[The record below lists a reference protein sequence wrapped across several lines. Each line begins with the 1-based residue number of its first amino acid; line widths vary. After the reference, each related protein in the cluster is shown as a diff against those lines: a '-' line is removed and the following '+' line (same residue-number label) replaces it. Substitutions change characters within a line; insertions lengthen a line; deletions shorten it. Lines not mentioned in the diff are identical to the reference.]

1 MPKSCSVCSQP
12 EVIQK
17 RIQELHQKGES
28 QREIENLLMAEF
40 NRKVSYSSIGRHLNN
55 CLKKNH
61 YEEEADVDLETAL
74 TELAQ
79 SPLDS
84 ALLHQGFCRVL
95 ARSLIIFS
103 NRLTETSSAEA
114 PYNLHLETFRCFET
128 LVNIREKL
136 YPKTDKEPER
146 KNDVK
151 IAASEF
157 VQALTEDERRTF
169 MRLYLKA
176 ANPNNKLF
184 GLNPQNVQGQ
194 KEQGEDQ
201 PQLNP
206 ETNREERS

>member
-12 EVIQK
+12 EAIQE
-17 RIQELHQKGES
+17 RIQTLHQQGES
-28 QREIENLLMAEF
+28 QREIENILMAEF
-40 NRKVSYSSIGRHLNN
+40 NRKVSHSSIGRHLNN
-55 CLKKNH
+55 CLKRKNH
-61 YEEEADVDLETAL
+61 EEEAEVDLETSLA
-74 TELAQ
+74 ELAQ

-84 ALLHQGFCRVL
+84 NLLHQGFCRVL

-103 NRLTETSSAEA
+103 NRLTETSSVET
-114 PYNLHLETFRCFET
+114 PYTVHLETFKCFET

-136 YPKTDKEPER
+136 YPKTDKESER

-184 GLNPQNVQGQ
+184 GLNPQNVQVQ
-194 KEQGEDQ
+194 KEQQE
-201 PQLNP
+201 LTP
-206 ETNREERS
+206 ESIQEERS